1 MPSPVNQIWF
11 QCSNFII
18 LRTPSFLSYYY
29 GGKIPAIIRADNC
42 NWHVTNWFASELI
55 RWGGG
60 WSVLHSETSFQRQRR
75 SPVAVSVIGELIYEK
90 YLIQKYKKTLAW
102 SRGGLCVGDLP
113 TLLWA
118 GVRPRLVGQC
128 GPSVT
133 VLVNL
138 SWILIASS
146 IINYWWHS
154 SNPRPQPQCKSD
166 SSSSR
171 LSRLPS
177 QFLSS
182 QEADV
187 LNCWHFI
194 IWYWLS
200 LFIGTIR

>member
-1 MPSPVNQIWF
+1 MFFTQTKKKTESSGSL
-11 QCSNFII
+11 C
-18 LRTPSFLSYYY
+18 
-29 GGKIPAIIRADNC
+29 
-42 NWHVTNWFASELI
+42 
-55 RWGGG
+55 
-60 WSVLHSETSFQRQRR
+60 
-75 SPVAVSVIGELIYEK
+75 IGELRYKK
-90 YLIQKYKKTLAW
+90 YIIEKYKKTLVW

-118 GVRPRLVGQC
+118 GVRPGLVGQC

-177 QFLSS
+177 QFLSQGAHVFKS
-182 QEADV
+182 EPSCINILLTFSPHNFLSPQEADE
-187 LNCWHFI
+187 LNC
-194 IWYWLS
+194 
-200 LFIGTIR
+200 

>member
-1 MPSPVNQIWF
+1 MF
-11 QCSNFII
+11 F
-18 LRTPSFLSYYY
+18 T
-29 GGKIPAIIRADNC
+29 
-42 NWHVTNWFASELI
+42 
-55 RWGGG
+55 
-60 WSVLHSETSFQRQRR
+60 QRHHFKDKDGVQ
-75 SPVAVSVIGELIYEK
+75 SSGSLCIGELRYKK
-90 YLIQKYKKTLAW
+90 YIIQKYKKTLVW

-118 GVRPRLVGQC
+118 GVRPGLVGQC
-128 GPSVT
+128 GPS

-177 QFLSS
+177 QFFSSQEADVFKTGRLRIKLYQYSVDLQPSQFLSS